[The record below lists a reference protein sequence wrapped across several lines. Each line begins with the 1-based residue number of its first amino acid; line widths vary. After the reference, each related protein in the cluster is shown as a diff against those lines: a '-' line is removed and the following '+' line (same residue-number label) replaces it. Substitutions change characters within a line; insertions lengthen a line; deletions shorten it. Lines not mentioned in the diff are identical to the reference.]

1 MWIQE
6 GAITS
11 SKEKQCPQ
19 NLEKRKPRI
28 VNSVKINFND
38 IYDAIISRL
47 HDFVQKL

>member
-11 SKEKQCPQ
+11 CKEKLCPQ
-19 NLEKRKPRI
+19 NLERRKPRI
-28 VNSVKINFND
+28 VNSVKINYND
-38 IYDAIISRL
+38 IYDVIIARS